1 MGLGAV
7 GPLASLY
14 GIMGWYVE
22 PAVMTLQHAGRF
34 VLRGRAIRLPCGGG
48 ALFGQR
54 RIFAGCTHQP
64 YNGNDDKESNQDLH
78 RLRPSSTSRT
88 NREPT

>member
-1 MGLGAV
+1 MGVGAV
-7 GPLASLY
+7 GPLASLN

-22 PAVMTLQHAGRF
+22 PAMMTLQHAGRF
-34 VLRGRAIRLPCGGG
+34 ALRGRAIRLFGGG

-54 RIFAGCTHQP
+54 RIFARCTHQP